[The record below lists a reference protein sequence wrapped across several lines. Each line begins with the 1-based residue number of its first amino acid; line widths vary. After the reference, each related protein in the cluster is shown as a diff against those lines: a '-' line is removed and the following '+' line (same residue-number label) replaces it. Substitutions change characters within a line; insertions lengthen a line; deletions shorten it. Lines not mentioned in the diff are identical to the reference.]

1 MKISRL
7 FSPITKLFKRR
18 KRKGKAAKK
27 AFGRKSAIKDF
38 LPNIVVKFNDNIS
51 FPYQEDSD
59 VREYLSTNKMFP
71 WQQLHEKF
79 PDIRI
84 GKLFN
89 SVKPEE
95 IKTMVEEIKKSNPG
109 YQPPNFLA
117 CASIEY
123 PVSDYGKDLLAAI
136 VDSKI
141 VDYAYIESDASPSF
155 NVDGSNPALPEQG
168 YLNRA
173 PQGINAKYA
182 WGKDGGK
189 GESTV
194 QFIDIEQGWALNHT
208 DLPGNIPLLYGVN
221 SEFLS
226 HGAAVLGVIFMQDN
240 GEGGVG
246 IAHRASPQL
255 ISQIVERTDSNG
267 RVRKANIVN
276 DAIMKAISQL
286 HFGDVLLIESQ
297 VHDEDFRIWPV
308 ETRRMT
314 FDLIELAT
322 KKGIIVIEP
331 AGNGDDSTSPDG
343 NNLDEYKNALENKI
357 LDRTSGNNDF
367 KDSGA
372 IMVAAASDQ
381 EEHSKLRSS
390 NFGNRIDCF
399 AWGKNVYTADDPAIL
414 NDSSRPDPDKPYW
427 NFSGTSSAA
436 AIIAGAAIVVQS
448 IVEASDRPRL
458 NPAQMREILSKNGTS
473 SERIGVMPD
482 LKKII
487 DEVLPSL

>member
-1 MKISRL
+1 
-7 FSPITKLFKRR
+7 
-18 KRKGKAAKK
+18 
-27 AFGRKSAIKDF
+27 
-38 LPNIVVKFNDNIS
+38 
-51 FPYQEDSD
+51 
-59 VREYLSTNKMFP
+59 
-71 WQQLHEKF
+71 
-79 PDIRI
+79 
-84 GKLFN
+84 
-89 SVKPEE
+89 
-95 IKTMVEEIKKSNPG
+95 
-109 YQPPNFLA
+109 
-117 CASIEY
+117 
-123 PVSDYGKDLLAAI
+123 
-136 VDSKI
+136 
-141 VDYAYIESDASPSF
+141 
-155 NVDGSNPALPEQG
+155 
-168 YLNRA
+168 
-173 PQGINAKYA
+173 
-182 WGKDGGK
+182 
-189 GESTV
+189 
-194 QFIDIEQGWALNHT
+194 
-208 DLPGNIPLLYGVN
+208 
-221 SEFLS
+221 
-226 HGAAVLGVIFMQDN
+226 
-240 GEGGVG
+240 
-246 IAHRASPQL
+246 
-255 ISQIVERTDSNG
+255 
-267 RVRKANIVN
+267 
-276 DAIMKAISQL
+276 L